1 HPPGVPARLR
11 HFMAILAITE
21 RDELR
26 QADHRA
32 VIAWERHMREVER
45 AVPSTIRRRLSAL
58 SSLFKHLVRH
68 GHASKN
74 PVTEVERPA
83 INRDEGTT
91 LAFSKQDA
99 RK

>member
-1 HPPGVPARLR
+1 
-11 HFMAILAITE
+11 MAILAITE

-32 VIAWERHMREVER
+32 VIAWERHMRELER
-45 AVPSTIRRRLSAL
+45 TAPATIRRRLSAL

-74 PVTEVERPA
+74 PVTEIERPA
-83 INRDEGTT
+83 INRDEILGGSCFIGWQPFITT
-91 LAFSKQDA
+91 RATNVC
-99 RK
+99 